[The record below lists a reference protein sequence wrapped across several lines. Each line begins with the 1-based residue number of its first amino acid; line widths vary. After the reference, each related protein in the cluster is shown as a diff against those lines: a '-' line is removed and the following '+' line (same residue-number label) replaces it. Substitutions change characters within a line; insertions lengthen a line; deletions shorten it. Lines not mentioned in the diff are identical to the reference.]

1 MAAASASVASSVDL
15 LSSSERKL
23 VVEGLNLR
31 IAQVKRSMS
40 SETDETILSVRSS
53 QLRDLE
59 TLVSKFR

>member
-1 MAAASASVASSVDL
+1 MATASASVASSVDL